1 MVIRKIRFEFNAIVF
16 NSASKSH
23 NKSNLFQYIWNGVY
37 IGWGEEGGGGHLRYV
52 VHLHTAQL
60 SYDYLYVVLLLSP
73 YISLFYSSFEL
84 RVNAKIKSPLGWA
97 TFNPKFL
104 A

>member
-1 MVIRKIRFEFNAIVF
+1 M
-16 NSASKSH
+16 
-23 NKSNLFQYIWNGVY
+23 
-37 IGWGEEGGGGHLRYV
+37 GGGGGGVGGLKSGVFCCLLVDGPITFKWGGGGEGGAYKRQFMVPGTFTYGY
-52 VHLHTAQL
+52 QL
-60 SYDYLYVVLLLSP
+60 SCDYLYVVLLLAP
-73 YISLFYSSFEL
+73 YISLFLFSFEL

>member
-1 MVIRKIRFEFNAIVF
+1 MGFI
-16 NSASKSH
+16 
-23 NKSNLFQYIWNGVY
+23 L
-37 IGWGEEGGGGHLRYV
+37 GGGGGVGGLKSGVFFCLLVDGPITGGGTFKCGGEGEPISGSLWYL

-60 SYDYLYVVLLLSP
+60 SCDYLYVVLLLAP
-73 YISLFYSSFEL
+73 YISLVYSSFEL

>member
-1 MVIRKIRFEFNAIVF
+1 M
-16 NSASKSH
+16 
-23 NKSNLFQYIWNGVY
+23 
-37 IGWGEEGGGGHLRYV
+37 GGGGGEPISGSLRYL

-60 SYDYLYVVLLLSP
+60 SCDYLYVVLLLAP